1 MKNAEEMILEK
12 NRAMITIDASDPI
25 KSALSLMVKHK
36 IGAVLVT
43 EDNNIVG
50 IWTERDLL
58 NNILNPQFDPQLSRI
73 GDYMT
78 MPVKTARHD
87 TPLLKLKEMFLGLF
101 IRHIV
106 IEKKGKHIGLLSIGD
121 VLRASLLEQD
131 RQIKE
136 LNAIASWEYYE
147 NWGWHHSKQ

>member
-12 NRAMITIDASDPI
+12 NRAMITIDASDPV
-25 KSALSLMVKHK
+25 KNALNLMVKHK

-43 EDNNIVG
+43 EENKIVG

-58 NNILNPQFDPQLSRI
+58 NNILNPQFDLQSSRI
-73 GDYMT
+73 GDHMT

-87 TPLLKLKEMFLGLF
+87 TPLLKLKEMFLGLY